1 MSVYKTMMRR
11 RAFTNWANNVLRSL
25 DKQIVDIFN
34 PNECAL
40 LEALL
45 QVVLAKSEK
54 KFKDSSQGRKKSERE
69 TLLSRSK
76 EFKKN
81 YFKSEQGQ
89 DVNRHS
95 VIQFIW
101 DLIEF
106 FHISPG
112 KELWESKNAKMN
124 AKEILLKWL
133 NGKLGGRNVK
143 NFTTDW
149 NDGTLLCDLFNSLE
163 PGLIPAQLYLQGS
176 WPQRNVKTAMEAA
189 EKNWS
194 VPMIISPDDMVCSE
208 VDELSV
214 MTYIALVFEYDQ
226 QRNSTNQDTQS
237 SNGHVE
243 DHSTESATKQNGST
257 ENILCPLN
265 IKENITSKPEVGK
278 VGKEIEYRLDL
289 HDVNANE
296 ITVSVEFKPS
306 GNLTQD
312 YKPDLKVFSMGK
324 GRFRVK
330 YTPNLAGN
338 YRLSMYYKDEH
349 IADSPYCVS
358 VLPNLPGEN
367 GRIDLNNNKNRKN
380 KLREHFFTNGDN
392 NKSGELLTKN
402 GFYGFDGEGLKHAT
416 VGKLAVFTVIT
427 DNRDKGPLSVC
438 INCPAVS
445 LPVPHVNTTCSKDY
459 STHTVAYMPTLAGN
473 YTIYVRWGL
482 KLINGSPF
490 EVSVGDH
497 DPALPRVTQTL
508 DNRTKRRSTQFSH
521 IKVYY
526 SSSSLDPD
534 VIRETEQ
541 LDTLLQR
548 YGITRNSSDDIWVSI
563 DLELQKDERD
573 LIFRLAGTRRL
584 PLVFIHE
591 QCLGN
596 FDEVCKLENMNEL
609 EERLMYKIRKV

>member
-1 MSVYKTMMRR
+1 
-11 RAFTNWANNVLRSL
+11 
-25 DKQIVDIFN
+25 
-34 PNECAL
+34 
-40 LEALL
+40 
-45 QVVLAKSEK
+45 
-54 KFKDSSQGRKKSERE
+54 
-69 TLLSRSK
+69 
-76 EFKKN
+76 
-81 YFKSEQGQ
+81 
-89 DVNRHS
+89 VNRHT

-112 KELWESKNAKMN
+112 KELWEGEGTKMN

-133 NGKLGGRNVK
+133 NSKLGGRKVK

-163 PGLIPAQLYLQGS
+163 PGLIPARLYLQGS
-176 WPQRNVKTAMEAA
+176 WPQRNVKIAMETA
-189 EKNWS
+189 EKNWG
-194 VPMIISPDDMVCSE
+194 VPMIISPDDMICSE

-214 MTYIALVFEYDQ
+214 MTYVALVFEYDL
-226 QRNSTNQDTQS
+226 QRNSTNQNMHL

-243 DHSTESATKQNGST
+243 NDSTESETKQNRGT
-257 ENILCPLN
+257 ENILGPLN
-265 IKENITSKPEVGK
+265 IKENITPKPEMGK

-296 ITVSVEFKPS
+296 ITVSVEFKPA
-306 GNLTQD
+306 GKLTQD

-330 YTPNLAGN
+330 YTPTLAGN
-338 YRLSMYYKDEH
+338 YRLSMYFKDEH
-349 IADSPYCVS
+349 IADSPYCVN
-358 VLPNLPGEN
+358 VLPKLPGEN
-367 GRIDLNNNKNRKN
+367 DLNRNDLNNNKNKKN
-380 KLREHFFTNGDN
+380 KLKESLGNENN
-392 NKSGELLTKN
+392 NKSEELLTKD
-402 GFYGFDGEGLKHAT
+402 GFYGFDGEGLKAAT

-445 LPVPHVNTTCSKDY
+445 LPVPHVKTTCSKNY
-459 STHTVAYMPTLAGN
+459 STHTVAYMPTLAGTYN
-473 YTIYVRWGL
+473 IYVRWGL

-490 EVSVGDH
+490 EETVRDH
-497 DPALPRVTQTL
+497 DPAIPKVAQ
-508 DNRTKRRSTQFSH
+508 DNRTKRQSTQFSH

-526 SSSSLDPD
+526 SSSSLDPN
-534 VIRETEQ
+534 VIRETEE
-541 LDTLLQR
+541 LEKLLQR
-548 YGITRNSSDDIWVSI
+548 YGIERNSSDDIWVSI

-573 LIFRLAGTRRL
+573 LIFRLAGTKRL

-591 QCLGN
+591 ECLGN
-596 FDEVCKLENMNEL
+596 FDQVCELENTNEL